1 MHYFEAGGTTITPT
15 RTWVMSARGGAPIQ
29 MALCQKVGN
38 LRKMKC
44 CGFDSDPQ
52 EMTDP
57 AISFVPMIF
66 GIPGHGI
73 HGNDTSPDPDPRYKV
88 DLI

>member
-1 MHYFEAGGTTITPT
+1 
-15 RTWVMSARGGAPIQ
+15 MSARGGAPIQ

-52 EMTDP
+52 EMTDETVFP
-57 AISFVPMIF
+57 LTLQSALFQ
-66 GIPGHGI
+66 
-73 HGNDTSPDPDPRYKV
+73 
-88 DLI
+88 

>member
-1 MHYFEAGGTTITPT
+1 MLYFEAGGTTITPT

-52 EMTDP
+52 EMTDETVFP
-57 AISFVPMIF
+57 LTLQSALFQ
-66 GIPGHGI
+66 
-73 HGNDTSPDPDPRYKV
+73 
-88 DLI
+88 